1 MWIRVFTKKYIV
13 FLLHFSSLI
22 CFLPRRVIQYY
33 QHFTVYQDMIQHFN
47 GKKIIIGKML
57 NTRCWWLIDQLA
69 VYREYVHV
77 NIWIIYF
84 YLYFLYQYQIKTFT
98 AICMWLSHS
107 PNKYLQDI
115 FTFTKDARLEKVN
128 QKTKIFRFCHIERK
142 KEDIHIEEAQIRSFW
157 LFSSLKNNSHW

>member
-69 VYREYVHV
+69 VQSIRTCKYMNNLLLLVLL
-77 NIWIIYF
+77 IP
-84 YLYFLYQYQIKTFT
+84 YQIK
-98 AICMWLSHS
+98 A
-107 PNKYLQDI
+107 YLLLFVCDFHIHQINIYRIYLLLLKTQD
-115 FTFTKDARLEKVN
+115 
-128 QKTKIFRFCHIERK
+128 
-142 KEDIHIEEAQIRSFW
+142 
-157 LFSSLKNNSHW
+157 

>member
-1 MWIRVFTKKYIV
+1 MWITVFTKKYIV

-33 QHFTVYQDMIQHFN
+33 QHFTVHQHFN
-47 GKKIIIGKML
+47 WKKKIIGKML

-69 VYREYVHV
+69 VQSIRTCKYMNNLLLLVLL
-77 NIWIIYF
+77 IPISDQDF
-84 YLYFLYQYQIKTFT
+84 YSTI
-98 AICMWLSHS
+98 ICMWLSHS

-157 LFSSLKNNSHW
+157 LFSSLKK